1 MGTKASSA
9 QGRTCSEWPCWGYP
23 GEKVAGPDVVLAG
36 RKDSPKLQT
45 LFQPPGLEGQTQ
57 PIHQPTA
64 ARDPPPSFLLNLILS
79 RPGITS
85 VIAGSRA
92 RRLQS
97 PGPAQCRSPNWQLDS
112 RFYNSTELSSRCR
125 YRTSPFSFLSQLSPS
140 SVILYPRAVSAPGQ

>member
-9 QGRTCSEWPCWGYP
+9 QGRTCSEWSCWGYP
-23 GEKVAGPDVVLAG
+23 GEKVAGTLPG
-36 RKDSPKLQT
+36 GKTRRNSR

-125 YRTSPFSFLSQLSPS
+125 YRTSPFSSLSQLSPS